1 MVGPAP
7 IPHLPS
13 EIWLMVLE
21 CLPPSFF
28 QQDIGRLAV
37 SKRWYSLAFPAFYPR
52 IEFTPRVISRLVHRK
67 SPAMDETRAMLRKS
81 LRCVDIVLDGLPEQ
95 PPALPDEYEPDTDL
109 VCFNTPANLVR
120 FSVMLL
126 EYRELKTVRFAARW
140 PNRAWPA
147 DPLQTD
153 YLNIRS
159 LQPYLS
165 VLTHI
170 TSLDLDLCGTDIL
183 GEDDG
188 AAAAGDDDDS
198 DNSDDNDN
206 DNTDASSPI
215 HFCNFIRPLL
225 SRLTTLRL
233 RMRSICALALQPLA
247 GRPVTVRNLSL
258 SLYLGR
264 VSENNPKLNASRM
277 CPRLGLRG
285 FTRNVSLLEM
295 QSAMRELIEDMPV
308 ATPVSTRGMGT
319 GPGIAPGPGRGRRAE
334 IVHLAPS
341 GEVHVWDAA
350 TDVCV
355 RDVSVEPMRLPLC
368 FEAKL
373 PDTPCFLYM

>member
-52 IEFTPRVISRLVHRK
+52 IEFTPRVISRVVHRK
-67 SPAMDETRAMLRKS
+67 SPAMDQSRAMLCKT

-95 PPALPDEYEPDTDL
+95 PPSLPDENEYDTDL

-120 FSVMLL
+120 FSTMLL
-126 EYRELKTVRFAARW
+126 EFCELKTVRFAARW

-147 DPLQTD
+147 DPLQLD
-153 YLNIRS
+153 YLSIRS

-165 VLTHI
+165 MLTHV
-170 TSLDLDLCGTDIL
+170 TSLDLDLCGTDII
-183 GEDDG
+183 GENDG
-188 AAAAGDDDDS
+188 AAATGDDDDS
-198 DNSDDNDN
+198 DDADAE
-206 DNTDASSPI
+206 ASSPI
-215 HFCNFIRPLL
+215 HFCDFIRPLF

-233 RMRSICALALQPLA
+233 RMRTICALALQPLN
-247 GRPVTVRNLSL
+247 GRPVTVRNFSL

-264 VSENNPKLNASRM
+264 VSEYNPKLNASRI
-277 CPRLGLRG
+277 CLQSGPRGHDR
-285 FTRNVSLLEM
+285 TVSLFEM
-295 QSAMRELIEDMPV
+295 QSAMMKLLEGMPV
-308 ATPVSTRGMGT
+308 TTTPVSGGMGT
-319 GPGIAPGPGRGRRAE
+319 GSGMAPGRGRRAE
-334 IVHLAPS
+334 IVHLAPT

-350 TDVCV
+350 TDMCV
-355 RDVSVEPMRLPLC
+355 RDVSVEPMRLAPC
-368 FEAKL
+368 FEATM
-373 PDTPCFLYM
+373 PHMSCFLDTC